1 MTFSSRLFINEPIK
15 QPPDQSGRPSAGRT
29 PMLLSR
35 KFLILSLLTVCA
47 GCSSTTGGRVD
58 ERGYANAAKYQSL
71 DAYQLCTEEHPGE
84 LEKCEALVKLMDDD
98 KKRLDR
104 VTASK

>member
-1 MTFSSRLFINEPIK
+1 
-15 QPPDQSGRPSAGRT
+15 
-29 PMLLSR
+29 
-35 KFLILSLLTVCA
+35 
-47 GCSSTTGGRVD
+47 VD